1 MQIGNCNAAVNGGGI
16 SIKSGRAFFSGNLEF
31 EGNNANG
38 SAVDGYGNGGG
49 VFVTTSYHDDKR
61 RFGAGWGAAT
71 LYDCHGEIWSSSSD
85 VFISKNRANCWGGG
99 LYVGISPPWYGSST
113 RKGNLAM
120 ITLMGANIHTNTAL
134 QAANESPLK
143 PAQIAAE
150 RVKDNLANL
159 NFKDTNISG
168 DSTTDIGIY
177 LWDSIVPYTEG
188 TIFGALAAP
197 TITEGT
203 EAP

>member
-1 MQIGNCNAAVNGGGI
+1 
-16 SIKSGRAFFSGNLEF
+16 
-31 EGNNANG
+31 
-38 SAVDGYGNGGG
+38 
-49 VFVTTSYHDDKR
+49 
-61 RFGAGWGAAT
+61 
-71 LYDCHGEIWSSSSD
+71 
-85 VFISKNRANCWGGG
+85 
-99 LYVGISPPWYGSST
+99 
-113 RKGNLAM
+113 M